1 MDKGS
6 SYGIA
11 ATNSASN
18 TTANQPASLHKQFVR
33 NQKAIK
39 QAKGMIYA

>member
-1 MDKGS
+1 MEKSS

-11 ATNSASN
+11 ATNNASGN
-18 TTANQPASLHKQFVR
+18 TANQPASLHKQFVR